1 MLGRRFDDAVA
12 YASIVHAD
20 HVRKGTG
27 KAGPAVPYIAHL
39 LGVAALVL
47 EDGGGEDEAIAAL
60 LHDSVEDRGGEPRL
74 DDIRHRFGD
83 RVASIV
89 RAASDAVP
97 VHGGEKQ
104 EWWARKCA
112 HLDHLAHIKGDLADP
127 LLRVTMAD
135 KLSNLRS
142 IVRDARARG
151 AEFWAEVFSH
161 GPASQLWY
169 YRRMIE
175 IFRTRSPQSSMLP
188 ELEDLLVQLE
198 RLVPEQER
206 ARAVLLRAEH
216 CPPAGG

>member
-1 MLGRRFDDAVA
+1 MLGRRFDEAVA
-12 YASIVHAD
+12 YAAVVHAD

-60 LHDSVEDRGGEPRL
+60 LHDSVEDRGGQPRL

-83 RVASIV
+83 RVAAIV
-89 RAASDAVP
+89 RAASDAIP
-97 VHGGEKQ
+97 EPGGKKG
-104 EWWARKCA
+104 EWWARKCH
-112 HLDHLAHIKGDLADP
+112 HLEHLADVEGELAMP

-142 IVRDARARG
+142 TVRDARLRG
-151 AEFWAEVFSH
+151 AEFWVVFSH

-169 YRRMIE
+169 YRRMIDV
-175 IFRTRSPQSSMLP
+175 FRVRCPLSPMLP
-188 ELEDLLVQLE
+188 ELEDLLMQLE
-198 RLVPEQER
+198 RLLPEQER

>member
-1 MLGRRFDDAVA
+1 MLGRRFDEAVA

-27 KAGPAVPYIAHL
+27 TAGPAVPYIAHL

-60 LHDSVEDRGGEPRL
+60 LHDSVEDRGGQPRL

-97 VHGGEKQ
+97 VRGGEKP
-104 EWWARKCA
+104 EFWTRKCA
-112 HLDHLAHIKGDLADP
+112 HLDHLANIEGDLADP

-142 IVRDARARG
+142 TVRDARARG
-151 AEFWAEVFSH
+151 AEFWAVFAH

-169 YRRMIE
+169 HRRMIE
-175 IFRTRSPQSSMLP
+175 IFRTRCPRSSMLP
-188 ELEDLLVQLE
+188 ELEDLLIQLE
-198 RLVPEQER
+198 RLLPEQER

-216 CPPAGG
+216 CPPPGG